1 MSFLVSLKVVR
12 LVLAFSVSLW
22 LAGGCLFG
30 CSKMAMA
37 SPSSNGEAAAV
48 EGDSCHSE
56 KAHDCCSKQKA
67 AKQSSVPEVQTE
79 ALLNQTQ
86 GFQGLMSLASFPH
99 GSASDCHLAI
109 NSTAI
114 TSTKSN
120 SNSPAPAY
128 ASNASLP
135 LAENDGEI
143 PQKQIVAPLRPNRG
157 PTYLRCC
164 VFLI

>member
-30 CSKMAMA
+30 CNMAMA
-37 SPSSNGEAAAV
+37 SQSSSDEAAAV
-48 EGDSCHSE
+48 EGDSCNSE
-56 KAHDCCSKQKA
+56 KAHDCCSKPKA
-67 AKQSSVPEVQTE
+67 PKPRSVPEFQTE
-79 ALLNQTQ
+79 ALLNQTR
-86 GFQGLMSLASFPH
+86 GFPGLTTLASFPH
-99 GSASDCHLAI
+99 GSSSDCPLAI

-114 TSTKSN
+114 TSKSN

-143 PQKQIVAPLRPNRG
+143 PQKQVVAPLRPNRG

>member
-22 LAGGCLFG
+22 LAGGCLMG
-30 CSKMAMA
+30 CNMAMA
-37 SPSSNGEAAAV
+37 SPSTGAAAAV

-67 AKQSSVPEVQTE
+67 PKQSSIPEFQTE
-79 ALLNQTQ
+79 ALLNQTL
-86 GFQGLMSLASFPH
+86 GLTTLASFPRE
-99 GSASDCHLAI
+99 SAGDCPLVI

-114 TSTKSN
+114 TSKNN

-128 ASNASLP
+128 ASTASLP
-135 LAENDGEI
+135 LAGNDGEI
-143 PQKQIVAPLRPNRG
+143 PQKQVVAPLRPNRG